1 MAFVTCGNCGEKVAV
16 TALDEHAAYQCVLI
30 AMSKSAPKDAA
41 EPLPIDEGLVERVAR
56 AIDVTRATIERDIPT
71 HQRGQVV
78 ADSRALAR
86 AAIEVMLGE
95 K

>member
-1 MAFVTCGNCGEKVAV
+1 MDGQPWFDKAIRDHT
-16 TALDEHAAYQCVLI
+16 DEHGPSGGAWNISMILERLHGA
-30 AMSKSAPKDAA
+30 APK
-41 EPLPIDEGLVERVAR
+41 PLPIDEGLVERVAR
-56 AIDVTRATIERDIPT
+56 AIDDVTRATIERDIPT